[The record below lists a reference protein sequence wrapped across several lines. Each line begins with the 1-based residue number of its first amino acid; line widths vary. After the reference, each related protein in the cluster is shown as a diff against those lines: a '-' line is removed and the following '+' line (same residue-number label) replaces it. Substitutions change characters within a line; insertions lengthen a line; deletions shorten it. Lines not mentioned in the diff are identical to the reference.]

1 MRRAPQVVAHRKEPR
16 FSVGLAPFE
25 TRRIISQMHEGPA
38 MTLRYIYDLI
48 LVLTQ
53 KEMKVRYK
61 SSFFGYLW
69 SVGHPLAFAFVFF
82 VAFKVVMRIP
92 MENYTLFLIAGLFPW
107 QWFANS
113 VSISTYAF
121 LANPSIIKKVQFPRG
136 ALVAAVV
143 LQDMIHFILAIPVIV
158 FFMLLDGKAPAV
170 LWLPGVP
177 LLLFVQF
184 LFTCGLSLFVASV
197 NLFFRDMERLTVIF
211 TTLLFYFT
219 PIIYPMSM
227 VPERYRHF
235 LNYNPVTPI
244 IVSWRDLFLEGRI
257 EPGSLLLGFL
267 YAVASFAAG
276 YAVYRRLSWKF
287 AEVL

>member
-1 MRRAPQVVAHRKEPR
+1 
-16 FSVGLAPFE
+16 
-25 TRRIISQMHEGPA
+25 
-38 MTLRYIYDLI
+38 MTLRYVYDLI

-61 SSFFGYLW
+61 NSFFGYLW
-69 SVGHPLAFAFVFF
+69 SIGHPLAFAFVFF

-113 VSISTYAF
+113 VAISTSVF
-121 LANPSIIKKVQFPRG
+121 LANTSIIKKVNFPRG
-136 ALVAAVV
+136 SLVAATV
-143 LQDMIHFILAIPVIV
+143 LQDMIHFVLALPVIV
-158 FFMLLDGKAPAV
+158 FFMFLDGKSPS
-170 LWLPGVP
+170 LPWIAGVP
-177 LLLFVQF
+177 LLLAIQF
-184 LFTCGLSLFVASV
+184 AFTLGLSLFVSSV
-197 NLFFRDMERLTVIF
+197 NLFFRDMERLTAIF

-219 PIIYPMSM
+219 PVIYPMSM

-244 IVSWRDLFLEGRI
+244 VVSWRSLLLDGRF
-257 EPGSLLLGFL
+257 ESASLLLGLL
-267 YAVASFAAG
+267 YAAASFAFG
-276 YAVYRRLSWKF
+276 YWVYRKLSWKF